1 MRFSLKP
8 LTARLRA
15 LSQESQDF
23 YWDDCYNRSENDN
36 VFSASSNHFSFT
48 PLTAQS
54 RALSQEPQSFYWGD
68 SSTGNNKNNVC
79 LEQPKRNVA
88 FSDSL
93 ERFSLEPYIVRVR
106 KIADD
111 CRYKRSSN
119 FFFDEEADDGLGPNY
134 AQYHGME
141 QDAIYHLLEE
151 RKGQVK
157 GAFFRY
163 DIGEI
168 DVVWGEVLDSKKHTG
183 YGLAHIIDK
192 HGKEAVDKIGFIIK
206 NGTLRKGSAKNRV
219 KIVSSKKE
227 LILATAWN
235 GAKRNIIITSFD
247 KTQPAKT

>member
-23 YWDDCYNRSENDN
+23 YWDGRYNRSESDN
-36 VFSASSNHFSFT
+36 VFSASSNHFSVIS
-48 PLTAQS
+48 LAAQS
-54 RALSQEPQSFYWGD
+54 GALPQEPQSFYWGD

-79 LEQPKRNVA
+79 LEQPKRNAA

-93 ERFSLEPYIVRVR
+93 ETFSLEPYIARLR

-134 AQYHGME
+134 AQYHGMG
-141 QDAIYHLLEE
+141 QAAIYHLLEE
-151 RKGQVK
+151 RNGQVR

-163 DIGEI
+163 GIGEI
-168 DVVWGEVLDSKKHTG
+168 DVVWGKVFDSKKHTG

-192 HGKEAVDKIGFIIK
+192 HGKKAVDEIGFIIK
-206 NGTLRKGSAKNRV
+206 NGTL
-219 KIVSSKKE
+219 
-227 LILATAWN
+227 
-235 GAKRNIIITSFD
+235 
-247 KTQPAKT
+247 